1 MLNLCR
7 TALGRVQL
15 RRMPWLVLLG
25 ALVLTCMGV
34 ASIWSSAS
42 AALAR
47 KQLLFAV
54 VGCVAFFA
62 AALLDY
68 RHLSPLAVPLYAL
81 GLLGL
86 AGLPFFGIMVNNS
99 RRWYDLGFFS
109 AQPSEP
115 MKYVLVIV
123 LADYWRFAGR
133 TDRLSGLLIPLCLT
147 LVPMFL
153 IARQPD
159 VGTAL
164 VFAPVFIAIALVAG
178 VKLKHMALLALVGV
192 LMVAAAW
199 FAPGVLKDYQ
209 KERVISFL
217 YPARDA
223 ESSAAY
229 NARQAMAAIA
239 AGGPKGQGW
248 GAGILNRL
256 GRIPERHTDF
266 IFPVIAE
273 EWGFRGTAPIVC
285 VYMIMVCLLAWQA
298 SRTWEPFGR
307 LILAGVAAL
316 FGFQAFLNIA
326 IALRLAPITGLT
338 LPLISYGGSSLI
350 STYAG
355 LGMAASTYVHENSG
369 FGMGGPAG

>member
-1 MLNLCR
+1 
-7 TALGRVQL
+7 
-15 RRMPWLVLLG
+15 MPWLVLLG

-147 LVPMFL
+147 LVPM
-153 IARQPD
+153 
-159 VGTAL
+159 
-164 VFAPVFIAIALVAG
+164 